1 LYRASTVLRHY
12 FITPNWCTQ
21 L

>member
-1 LYRASTVLRHY
+1 LYHALTVLRHY